1 MASGAS
7 QPFGSFR
14 AERFVGLRYLLRPR
28 RSKLILAA
36 TISWGLLMLET
47 IVNFVLLNDAVR
59 TPAQD
64 LFFNIS
70 ALLIAPTAILFGTCV
85 LLNFFSVLTAV
96 SMVGVL
102 LGVGSLTVVFS
113 VTSGFLDSF
122 RDKILGVNAHAI
134 IMKYGLD
141 FTEYRDVMT
150 KVNADPEVVASSPF
164 LFNEM
169 LIASARG
176 STGVLVKGID
186 PALTPGVLDIGDKL
200 EKPALVG
207 DLAFDA
213 APSSGGMPLPGIF
226 LGRDLARKLKV
237 KIGDKVRA
245 VSPKTDLDPKKA
257 AEAGPSL
264 REFRVAGTFYSGFG
278 EYDQK
283 LAYVSIRD
291 AQAFF
296 PYGDVVMGVELK
308 LRHVDQA
315 QATAQRLLQTLGGH
329 PYRTLDWR
337 ELNRNLFAAV
347 EMQRQLLLL
356 IMLVIV
362 VVASFNIVAALTML
376 VVQKTREVAILQ
388 SLGLSRFG
396 VARLFI
402 TAGLGIGAVG
412 TVLGVG
418 CGLLVC
424 WLVGTYRYALD
435 AKVYLIDQLPVHIQP
450 LEIALTVLAALL
462 LSLLASLYPAIR
474 ASALPPVE
482 GLRYD

>member
-1 MASGAS
+1 MALATAAS
-7 QPFGSFR
+7 SFR

-28 RSKLILAA
+28 RSKKIWGGTATFAIITLSAIANFLWLAD
-36 TISWGLLMLET
+36 
-47 IVNFVLLNDAVR
+47 VVR
-59 TPAQD
+59 TPGQE
-64 LFFNIS
+64 LFFNVS
-70 ALLIAPTAILFGTCV
+70 ALLIAPSAILFATFA

-96 SMVGVL
+96 SVVGVM

-141 FTEYRDVMT
+141 FAEYRDVMT
-150 KVNADPEVVASSPF
+150 KVDADPEVAASAPF

-169 LIASARG
+169 LVASSRA

-186 PALTPGVLDIGDKL
+186 PTLTPKVLDL
-200 EKPALVG
+200 AERLQAPAKVS

-213 APSSGGMPLPGIF
+213 APSDGSLPLPGIIV
-226 LGRDLARKLKV
+226 GRDLARKLKV
-237 KIGDKVRA
+237 KIGDRVRA
-245 VSPKTDLDPKKA
+245 VSPKTELDPQKA
-257 AEAGPSL
+257 ADAHPSL
-264 REFRVAGTFYSGFG
+264 REFRVAGVFYSGFG

-283 LAYVSIRD
+283 LAYVALRD

-315 QATAQRLLQTLGGH
+315 QDTAQRLLKLLGGH
-329 PYRTLDWR
+329 PFRTLDWR

-362 VVASFNIVAALTML
+362 VVASFNIIAALTML
-376 VVQKTREVAILQ
+376 VVQKTREVAILS
-388 SLGLSRFG
+388 SLGLSRLG
-396 VARLFI
+396 VGRLFV

-412 TVLGVG
+412 TILGVLE
-418 CGLLVC
+418 GLLVC
-424 WLVGTYRYALD
+424 WLVGNYRYALD
-435 AKVYLIDQLPVHIQP
+435 AKVYLIDQLPVRIQP
-450 LEIALTVLAALL
+450 LEIALTVLAALV
-462 LSLLASLYPAIR
+462 LSFFAALYPAYR
-474 ASALPPVE
+474 ASGLSPIE